1 MSAAELA
8 QIYEDS
14 NFPSAAQFRKALA
27 RKGIKARAKDVEEF
41 VRSKSERQ
49 VIAPPPKFIGH
60 IVSFAPDDRWMCDLI
75 AFTSRPVERKGERF
89 THVLLVIDVFTRF
102 LWARPLKEVT
112 EAMRAMASILA
123 EGRKPR
129 RLDTDGGSEFV
140 DKRFKAL
147 MAANGIEHRI
157 KEKGDI
163 QALATVDAAI
173 ASLKRAIK
181 RRRESKGG
189 TWLDQLEPAV
199 KGYNDTVHS
208 STDAPPNDVS
218 DDVIFSLRKEA
229 AEEMADNTEQIQKRR
244 TKLEKAGAFRVYQP
258 KEGGLKRRVDDDV
271 WSKHI
276 HIVKDFTAPGK
287 VRDTDD
293 NVFLTKLTRPVDKE
307 SSALVE
313 DKSQPILRT
322 LRPYAVA
329 LRDLLGAGKTFAQA
343 ARELKVKRPNF
354 TDALKAQ
361 KLSFS
366 DFVQKFKDL
375 LMVEGSKIY
384 PRGQNTLG

>member
-1 MSAAELA
+1 
-8 QIYEDS
+8 
-14 NFPSAAQFRKALA
+14 
-27 RKGIKARAKDVEEF
+27 
-41 VRSKSERQ
+41 
-49 VIAPPPKFIGH
+49 
-60 IVSFAPDDRWMCDLI
+60 
-75 AFTSRPVERKGERF
+75 
-89 THVLLVIDVFTRF
+89 VLLVIDVFTRF
-102 LWARPLKEVT
+102 IWARPLRAVT
-112 EAMRAMASILA
+112 EATQELAGILA

-129 RLDTDGGSEFV
+129 RLDTDGGPEFT
-140 DKRFKAL
+140 DRRFKAL
-147 MAANGIEHRI
+147 LATNGIEHRV

-181 RRRESKGG
+181 RRRESNGG

-218 DDVIFSLRKEA
+218 DDVIFSLKKEA
-229 AEEMADNTEQIQKRR
+229 AEDMADNTAQIQKRKER
-244 TKLEKAGAFRVYQP
+244 LEKAGAFRVYQP
-258 KEGGLKRRVDDDV
+258 KEGGLKRRVDADV
-271 WSKHI
+271 WSKRI

-313 DKSQPILRT
+313 DKSKPVLRT
-322 LRPYAVA
+322 LRPYAIA

-343 ARELKVKRPNF
+343 ARLLKEKRPNL

-361 KLSFS
+361 KLSFNE
-366 DFVQKFKDL
+366 FVQKFNDL
-375 LMVEGSKIY
+375 LMVQGNKVY